1 MSPLRLDDLD
11 LWRAAF
17 EVRYA
22 NAYGIWD
29 EIGGVWAEMVAAFP
43 RLKMKQAEPGKTL
56 FRLDQA
62 VEVSVEL
69 GKLAVVAATP
79 PTGLQ
84 EFTELSEAIT
94 RIASKRLSIG
104 EYTRVG
110 LRLIFV
116 KEMSDRKV
124 ASEAVI
130 STGMIAAP
138 VGQQFGVSGGG
149 LFPEYSIRK
158 EDGKKGYSVRLK
170 AEELTFELDLPIEW
184 RGVAEPVS
192 RKPLRISF
200 DVDFYT
206 IGVVTT
212 GQFNVS
218 QWISQAAHVIR
229 RDGDTFL
236 RGAA

>member
-22 NAYGIWD
+22 NAYRIWD
-29 EIGGVWAEMVAAFP
+29 EIGGGWAEMVAEFP
-43 RLKMKQAEPGKTL
+43 KLKMKQADPGKTL

-94 RIASKRLSIG
+94 RITSKRLSIG

-116 KEMSDRKV
+116 KEMSDRKA

-138 VGQQFGVSGGG
+138 VGQQFGVSGEG

-170 AEELTFELDLPIEW
+170 AEELTFELDLPIDW

-192 RKPLRISF
+192 RKPLRVSL

-212 GQFNVS
+212 GQFNVT

-229 RDGDTFL
+229 RDSDTFL